1 MPDEKETRP
10 VNLKR
15 MDKAVY
21 TEMLQYRIGAG
32 LKNMEELIADMWKVY
47 KETKKV

>member
-1 MPDEKETRP
+1 MPGEKETRP

-15 MDKAVY
+15 MAKGVY

-32 LKNMEELIADMWKVY
+32 LKNMEQLIEDMWKVY